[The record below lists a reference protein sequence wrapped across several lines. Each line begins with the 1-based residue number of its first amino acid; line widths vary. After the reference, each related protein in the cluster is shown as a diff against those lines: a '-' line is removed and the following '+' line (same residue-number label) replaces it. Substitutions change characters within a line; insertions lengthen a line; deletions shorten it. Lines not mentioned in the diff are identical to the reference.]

1 MSMAEDRLLLRLSRW
16 ILVEVR
22 PGVVCMRL
30 DLDAP
35 VEQEW
40 NDMFAAARAF
50 QGRLQHV
57 SLRLGYSSTKISQ
70 FSVVFMRPTLTSRH
84 TMAML
89 IAPSVSCSSFSFKI
103 LLHLLL
109 LAIASM

>member
-1 MSMAEDRLLLRLSRW
+1 ML
-16 ILVEVR
+16 
-22 PGVVCMRL
+22 
-30 DLDAP
+30 
-35 VEQEW
+35 
-40 NDMFAAARAF
+40 
-50 QGRLQHV
+50 
-57 SLRLGYSSTKISQ
+57 SQ

-109 LAIASM
+109 FAIASM